1 MCVSSQLGLGV
12 RICLR
17 EGSHSFNTDSWYS
30 GSSMLCWCWIGIY
43 GCPPRSV
50 IPAVCYLIES
60 VRLGWN
66 LGLALENMA
75 IKRIYVDWILST
87 KYIDRGSLPKS
98 GVIIY
103 LLRSVYILFSPNEL

>member
-1 MCVSSQLGLGV
+1 MGWELGYAYEKVAIVSIQTAGIVEVRCYVGAGL
-12 RICLR
+12 
-17 EGSHSFNTDSWYS
+17 
-30 GSSMLCWCWIGIY
+30 

-75 IKRIYVDWILST
+75 IKRIYIDWILST